1 MRFPVP
7 LVHKPLVALHI
18 MPLESCSE
26 EREFD
31 LKTLISH
38 TYSKIKP
45 MGLSLRSYSECS
57 PNEHGVI
64 TIGTG
69 DSDTAPFEDS
79 YTVVYRKGMIEA
91 VRAGL
96 ILPNQQSNAVTFLR
110 YEESVL
116 QYVRECFQILSSLGC
131 SPPILVGITLFGV
144 GRAQLLHPGNQYG
157 IPSSRLFQNDIISL
171 PSVLFDNF
179 SKDVGKILKPALADC
194 GETDSLTVAAR

>member
-1 MRFPVP
+1 
-7 LVHKPLVALHI
+7 

-144 GRAQLLHPGNQYG
+144 GVRNCSTRRSVRDTEFQTISKRHNLVA
-157 IPSSRLFQNDIISL
+157 IRLIRQSQ
-171 PSVLFDNF
+171 
-179 SKDVGKILKPALADC
+179 K
-194 GETDSLTVAAR
+194 T